1 METTLTIIK
10 AFPRFEYISYT
21 TKYKKKK
28 NLLAKWNKADLVLR
42 RDSLEL
48 HSLF

>member
-21 TKYKKKK
+21 TKYKKENK
-28 NLLAKWNKADLVLR
+28 NLLAKWNKAGLVLR
-42 RDSLEL
+42 RDSLE
-48 HSLF
+48 